1 MRILLASFLTFVA
14 IHLSTLSVN
23 AKESGLV
30 YVQLVYES
38 YDDKEKKYH
47 NLRQWKYRAFKERDE
62 CENDL
67 MEQMKKVDDSFFEGA
82 EAEFHIGKLIVSNYG
97 GIMVVRCTQIY
108 PVLLED
114 LLSGGS

>member
-1 MRILLASFLTFVA
+1 MRILLASFLTFMA

-23 AKESGLV
+23 AKESSFV
-30 YVQLVYES
+30 YVQLVYENFVEK
-38 YDDKEKKYH
+38 DKKYQ

-67 MEQMKKVDDSFFEGA
+67 MEQMKKADDSYFEGA
-82 EAEFHIGKLIVSNYG
+82 KAEFFVSDLVVSNYG
-97 GIMVVRCTQIY
+97 GIITLRCIMIY
-108 PVLLED
+108 PVVLED